1 MQLWTEAKIA
11 GEEQE
16 GLRKRLLS
24 LVLVLESII
33 PDKLLVEK
41 QLSLLKYPALPVVLF
56 SFYVRILVSVIKEF
70 KSFFIIFQTRPSP
83 PPLSIYPMLLRVFYV
98 RCTVLR
104 AETVKMSEVY
114 PALRVFYTCPL
125 PNKSMERCRDR

>member
-16 GLRKRLLS
+16 GLRKRLVN
-24 LVLVLESII
+24 LVFVLESII

-83 PPLSIYPMLLRVFYV
+83 PHYPSIQRY
-98 RCTVLR
+98 
-104 AETVKMSEVY
+104 
-114 PALRVFYTCPL
+114 
-125 PNKSMERCRDR
+125 

>member
-70 KSFFIIFQTRPSP
+70 LHNFPDKTFPPAIIHLSNVIESLLCKMHCAKS
-83 PPLSIYPMLLRVFYV
+83 
-98 RCTVLR
+98 
-104 AETVKMSEVY
+104 
-114 PALRVFYTCPL
+114 
-125 PNKSMERCRDR
+125 